1 MIGGCLR
8 RVVVLAVV
16 VGGVVLAWQYRAPL
30 RAAWVAF
37 RDTELPARKQATAGP
52 RGAEEK
58 LASLQAGRVEVIA
71 LPEGEVQRLVESR
84 AAELLP
90 GYIVAPRIELRGGRL
105 KVRFQVPTD
114 RFPRVDELGE
124 VLGFLPDTTEVVA
137 SGQLIP
143 LRQQRVGVA
152 IDELTAARIPL
163 PRGMIPAILRRL
175 GRQDEPGLPP
185 DAFGLE
191 LPAGAANAYIRGDS
205 LILTGPHAP
214 RS

>member
-8 RVVVLAVV
+8 RIIVLAVV
-16 VGGVVLAWQYRAPL
+16 VVGAALAWQYRAPL
-30 RAAWVAF
+30 RAAWIAF
-37 RDTELPARKQATAGP
+37 RGTDIRAADQRPEAAQGVEA
-52 RGAEEK
+52 K
-58 LASLQAGRVEVIA
+58 LTSLERGRVERVA
-71 LPEGEVQRLVESR
+71 LPETELQSLVEAR

-90 GYIVAPRIELRGGRL
+90 PYIVAPRLEIRGGKIR
-105 KVRFQVPTD
+105 VRFQVPTD

-143 LRQQRVGVA
+143 LQNNRIGIA

-185 DAFGLE
+185 DAFGMA
-191 LPAGAANAYIRGDS
+191 LPPGAINAYIRGDS
-205 LILTGPHAP
+205 LIFMGRTAP

>member
-8 RVVVLAVV
+8 RIAVLAVV
-16 VGGVVLAWQYRAPL
+16 VVGAVLVWQYRMPL

-37 RDTELPARKQATAGP
+37 RDADRPAGAESAVAP

-58 LASLQAGRVEVIA
+58 LASLEAGRVEVVT
-71 LPEGEVQRLVESR
+71 LPEAEVQQLVE
-84 AAELLP
+84 AHAHELLP
-90 GYIVAPRIELRGGRL
+90 QYIVAPRIELRSGRL
-105 KVRFQVPTD
+105 KLRFQVPTD
-114 RFPRVDELGE
+114 RFPRVEELGE

-143 LRQQRVGVA
+143 LGESRVGVA

-175 GRQDEPGLPP
+175 GRQDEPGLPA
-185 DAFGLE
+185 DAFGMA
-191 LPAGAANAYIRGDS
+191 LPAGATNAYIRGDS
-205 LILTGPHAP
+205 LILTGRQAP

>member
-8 RVVVLAVV
+8 RFAVLAIVV
-16 VGGVVLAWQYRAPL
+16 VGAVLAWQYRAPL
-30 RAAWVAF
+30 RAAWIAF
-37 RDTELPARKQATAGP
+37 RSEDPARAVQPPEMTGGVEA
-52 RGAEEK
+52 K
-58 LASLQAGRVEVIA
+58 LSALEQGRVERIA
-71 LPEGEVQRLVESR
+71 LPQGELQNLVEEH
-84 AAELLP
+84 APELLP
-90 GYIVAPRIELRGGRL
+90 PYIVAPRVEIRGGKLR
-105 KVRFQVPTD
+105 VRFQVPTD

-124 VLGFLPDTTEVVA
+124 VLGFLPDTTEVTA

-143 LRQQRVGVA
+143 LQSRRVGIA

-191 LPAGAANAYIRGDS
+191 LPPGATNAYIRGDS
-205 LILTGPHAP
+205 LIFTGQTVK

>member
-8 RVVVLAVV
+8 RITVFAVV
-16 VGGVVLAWQYRAPL
+16 VGAVALAWQYRAPL
-30 RAAWVAF
+30 RAAWIAF
-37 RDTELPARKQATAGP
+37 RTTDAPAGARPAAAP
-52 RGAEEK
+52 RGVDEK
-58 LASLQAGRVEVIA
+58 LASLEAGRVAIIA
-71 LPEGEVQRLVESR
+71 LPEAEVQRLVETRST
-84 AAELLP
+84 ELLP
-90 GYIVAPRIELRGGRL
+90 QYIVSPRIELRAGRL

-114 RFPRVDELGE
+114 RFPRVEELGE

-143 LRQQRVGVA
+143 LRQHRVGVA

-175 GRQDEPGLPP
+175 GRHDEPGLPP

-191 LPAGAANAYIRGDS
+191 LPAGATNAYIRGDS
-205 LILTGPHAP
+205 LILMGRHAP
-214 RS
+214 RN

>member
-105 KVRFQVPTD
+105 KVRFQVPTV

-143 LRQQRVGVA
+143 LRQLRVGVA